1 MRILIVEDEPH
12 LGAAVQERVRQAG
25 HTVDWFTTLDETRA
39 ALAAVSYDCLLL
51 DLGLPDGS
59 GRTLLREIRR
69 TPSPLSILITTAED
83 QISDRIAGLSDG
95 ADDYLAKPYDLDEL
109 VARIAAVARRYRPL
123 TDNRLTV
130 GDIEIDLARKR
141 LTRNHQ
147 TIDLT
152 AREWA
157 LVELLARRPGAV
169 CSRERIEDALY
180 SLEDEVGSNTIEV
193 FVSRVR
199 KKLGADL
206 IRTVRGRGYCLEHSQ
221 TP

>member
-25 HTVDWFTTLDETRA
+25 HTVDWFTTLEDARA
-39 ALAAVSYDCLLL
+39 ALAAVQYDVLLL

-59 GRTLLREIRR
+59 GRTLLREIRQ
-69 TPSPLSILITTAED
+69 TSSPLAVLITTAED
-83 QISDRIAGLSDG
+83 QVSDRIAGLSEG

-109 VARIAAVARRYRPL
+109 VARITAVGRRYRPL
-123 TDNRLTV
+123 VDNRLKV
-130 GDIEIDLARKR
+130 GDIEIDLERSR
-141 LTRNHQ
+141 LTRDGQ
-147 TIDLT
+147 AIDLT

-157 LVELLARRPGAV
+157 LVELLARRPGAI

-180 SLEDEVGSNTIEV
+180 NLEEEIGSNTIEV

-199 KKLGADL
+199 KKLGADI
-206 IRTVRGRGYCLEHSQ
+206 IRTVRGRGYCLEQPASA
-221 TP
+221 

>member
-1 MRILIVEDEPH
+1 MRILIMEDEPH

-25 HTVDWFTTLDETRA
+25 HTVDWFTTLEDGRA
-39 ALAAVSYDCLLL
+39 ALATVQYDVLLL

-59 GRTLLREIRR
+59 GRTLLREIRQ
-69 TPSPLSILITTAED
+69 TSSPLAVLITTAED
-83 QISDRIAGLSDG
+83 QVSDRIAGLSEG

-123 TDNRLTV
+123 VDNRVKV
-130 GDIEIDLARKR
+130 GDIDIDLERSR
-141 LTRNHQ
+141 LTRDGQ
-147 TIDLT
+147 VIDLT

-157 LVELLARRPGAV
+157 LVELLARRPGAI

-180 SLEDEVGSNTIEV
+180 TLEEEVGSNTIEV

-199 KKLGADL
+199 KKLGADI
-206 IRTVRGRGYCLEHSQ
+206 IRTVRGRGYCLEQ
-221 TP
+221 PAAP